1 RIVDHRLVIDRHEL
15 LRHAEGDGPQ
25 PRAGA
30 TGQND
35 SAHACLALPVLA
47 VAIGEV
53 ESLGPLPAQLLLPA
67 PRLLPI
73 SQARVNLRQRRGG
86 GVLIG
91 KNRIGAV
98 NTPVDAQLRVER
110 VHPELP
116 VRIISLG
123 DQVVQHRGLG
133 AGDEA
138 VPHPDRYV
146 HRVVI
151 GLAEGDLDVLAEG
164 RGTDPQV
171 HQDVDHLAGQATD
184 EFRLPRWYFG
194 QVDAPNDVPAAAGDV
209 RLRDVEGISQVLGEL
224 GGAEALVEAAAS
236 VPENPWGEQPGTG
249 DGEVDDGWLGGRV
262 QGAEVNRQLCG

>member
-1 RIVDHRLVIDRHEL
+1 
-15 LRHAEGDGPQ
+15 
-25 PRAGA
+25 
-30 TGQND
+30 
-35 SAHACLALPVLA
+35 
-47 VAIGEV
+47 
-53 ESLGPLPAQLLLPA
+53 
-67 PRLLPI
+67 
-73 SQARVNLRQRRGG
+73 
-86 GVLIG
+86 
-91 KNRIGAV
+91 
-98 NTPVDAQLRVER
+98 

-138 VPHPDRYV
+138 VPHPDRHV

-262 QGAEVNRQLCG
+262 QGAEVNRQLCGTHSPYFSARPGHTAGAVGRGLHPRDFSQANFSITSPKCLAFANFQRMDSPHRSEDRRILGATLVGTTIEWYDFFIYAQAAGLVFGTQFFAPASSDNPSL